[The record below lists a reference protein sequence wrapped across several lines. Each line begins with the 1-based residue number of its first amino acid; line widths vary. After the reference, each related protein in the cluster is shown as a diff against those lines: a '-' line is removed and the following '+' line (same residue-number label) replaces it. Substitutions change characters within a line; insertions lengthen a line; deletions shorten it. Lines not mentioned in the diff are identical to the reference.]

1 MNTKLKKIRK
11 LRISLVA
18 VFVSI
23 FPIVSHAH
31 CPLCTAGAGVLA
43 VIAVSLGVPGII
55 IASLLGGFALA
66 LGLWMK
72 NVIKKK
78 YFPHQDLVVTW
89 LIYLSTVIPLWP
101 ILKDFKALYIPFLG
115 IDKYAETIPV
125 DLFIVGVVVGA
136 IVLIVSPYISR
147 KVTMLAKK
155 QIIPFQGIIITIIL
169 LVVIPLLI
177 DLFLLTS

>member
-1 MNTKLKKIRK
+1 MNTKLKKTRK
-11 LRISLVA
+11 LGILFA
-18 VFVSI
+18 TLFGFI
-23 FPIVSHAH
+23 FPVFSHAH
-31 CPLCTAGAGVLA
+31 CPLCTAGAGILA

-55 IASLLGGFALA
+55 IASLIGGFALA

-89 LIYLSTVIPLWP
+89 LIYLSTVLPLWP

-125 DLFIVGVVVGA
+125 DLFLVGVIVGA
-136 IVLIVSPYISR
+136 IVLIVSPYLSR
-147 KVTMLAKK
+147 QITKLAKK
-155 QIIPFQGIIITIIL
+155 QIIPFQGIIISITL
-169 LVVIPLLI
+169 LVVVPLLI